1 MGNAVDRITLIHLVI
16 LGVVCTLVFL
26 LFLGRTPF
34 HDKAEPREA
43 LVVRDIVLEGRW
55 LLPLRAG
62 EQIPSK
68 PPLFHWLAAGA
79 SILRGEMTE
88 ASIRFPSA
96 LFGSLG
102 VLLCYVFGRRLYDPQ
117 TGLWAGLIIAT
128 TALYYAAGIEARV
141 DMTLVFFVT
150 LTLIMFFSI
159 YRGFLRHKI
168 WWYVFFIIAGG
179 SVTAKGPVSVVL
191 CGLVI
196 AAFLVLRNR
205 WDVLRT
211 MLRHPGIVLGS
222 VICLAWYGAAL
233 YLAGDEFFGLQF
245 VKENFARFF
254 VHGEGGTGHQ
264 KPFYYF
270 IPYLFT
276 LGMPWTLFLP
286 GVIWSYF
293 SDESHR
299 KDDLLFLA
307 VWVVAVFLFFSLS
320 AGKRPPYIL
329 PLYPPLA
336 LLTAV
341 WLRAQ
346 AGGSCG
352 KPGYFKIV
360 AIFAFVIGFVFAAA
374 LAVYTARLD
383 IVTILPSLGIAMEE
397 NAAVELSRFFSTLH
411 DRRWLVLGFLIV
423 GAALWFSI
431 ARNLYRFHAGSAVTQ
446 MALVSVVTIAF
457 ARNLILP
464 NLANIE
470 SYKEFM
476 QLATAAVLSSQ
487 SLILFPRGVD
497 PSSIIFYGKDKV
509 EILPDDLALL
519 QNKLMQ
525 SKGYFIVEEDTWK
538 SQAAE
543 FSTIPIL
550 GRSRGTGPD
559 GDARLVLIRGRGN

>member
-1 MGNAVDRITLIHLVI
+1 
-16 LGVVCTLVFL
+16 
-26 LFLGRTPF
+26 
-34 HDKAEPREA
+34 
-43 LVVRDIVLEGRW
+43 
-55 LLPLRAG
+55 
-62 EQIPSK
+62 
-68 PPLFHWLAAGA
+68 
-79 SILRGEMTE
+79 
-88 ASIRFPSA
+88 
-96 LFGSLG
+96 
-102 VLLCYVFGRRLYDPQ
+102 
-117 TGLWAGLIIAT
+117 
-128 TALYYAAGIEARV
+128 
-141 DMTLVFFVT
+141 
-150 LTLIMFFSI
+150 
-159 YRGFLRHKI
+159 
-168 WWYVFFIIAGG
+168 
-179 SVTAKGPVSVVL
+179 
-191 CGLVI
+191 
-196 AAFLVLRNR
+196 
-205 WDVLRT
+205 

-525 SKGYFIVEEDTWK
+525 SKDYFIVEEDTWK